1 MAGALTAPAIALAG
15 AVAVAL
21 IFASFWNA
29 IRQQAVIF
37 GAQFARELDI
47 SDIKIRPEDLGYAV
61 VGVSVAIWLTAIVF
75 LRPSPLVGGLYLTA
89 LLGFSAYST
98 KLLVGMQGRR
108 RIKAFLEQFEGVL
121 RSLAGGVRAGLGL
134 RQGLMHVS
142 EHTKDPIRKELE
154 RIAGASN
161 LGVSVLDAFDELARR
176 FPTGETEMLSR
187 VVRVN
192 AETGGDLSEVLENLA
207 NTIRD
212 RRKLERRISVMTA
225 QARIS
230 AWIIGLLPLFV
241 GSAVLLTQSRMRD
254 AVLTTNFG
262 HIVLLLGLGLDAA
275 AVIVLS
281 QMARFDA

>member
-1 MAGALTAPAIALAG
+1 MAGALAAPAIALAG

-21 IFASFWNA
+21 IFASFWGT
-29 IRQQAVIF
+29 IRQQAVVF

-47 SDIKIRPEDLGYAV
+47 SDIKVRPEDVGYTV
-61 VGVSVAIWLTAIVF
+61 VGVSAAVWFAAIVL
-75 LRPSPLVGGLYLTA
+75 LRPSPVVGGLYLTA
-89 LLGFSAYST
+89 ILGFSAYAT
-98 KLLVGMQGRR
+98 KVLVQMQGQR
-108 RIKAFLEQFEGVL
+108 RIKAFLDQFEGVL

-134 RQGLMHVS
+134 RQGLMPVS

-192 AETGGDLSEVLENLA
+192 AETGGDLSLVLENLA
-207 NTIRD
+207 DTIRD
-212 RRKLERRISVMTA
+212 RRKLDRRVKVMTA

-230 AWIIGLLPLFV
+230 AWVIGLLPLFV
-241 GSAVLLTQSRMRD
+241 GAAVLLTQPRLRE
-254 AVLTTNFG
+254 AVLSTNFG

-275 AVIVLS
+275 AFIVLTR
-281 QMARFDA
+281 MARFTA